1 MEEVPGTFPAAVPVG
16 LVVARV
22 EDSVVAFSV
31 VFVAVFAV
39 TCSVVLAPAVT
50 FPAGIPAFAGLVPGR
65 AVSLRDS
72 CGDCLL
78 PEESG

>member
-1 MEEVPGTFPAAVPVG
+1 MEEVAGTFPAEVPVG
-16 LVVARV
+16 LVVALV
-22 EDSVVAFSV
+22 EVSDVVSPV

-39 TCSVVLAPAVT
+39 TCAVVLAPAVT